1 MGILASQEE
10 RNLKWSDM
18 SGKLKGIM
26 VLMIGLVFLMATAL
40 SLGIEPDGAGR
51 LETLVRG
58 LLGQGH
64 IKSDVWLWISR
75 LSVVGIVVSVI
86 AIRREQ
92 SHIVAEKR
100 GRTGT
105 EPTIDQARSFNTSG
119 SRPD

>member
-1 MGILASQEE
+1 MGIFASQEE

-40 SLGIEPDGAGR
+40 SLGIEPDGEGR

-58 LLGQGH
+58 LLGQGYV
-64 IKSDVWLWISR
+64 KSMTWLWIAR
-75 LSVVGIVVSVI
+75 LSLVGIAVSVI

-92 SHIVAEKR
+92 KAIVAERRKQ
-100 GRTGT
+100 GLTNP
-105 EPTIDQARSFNTSG
+105 EPKIG
-119 SRPD
+119 